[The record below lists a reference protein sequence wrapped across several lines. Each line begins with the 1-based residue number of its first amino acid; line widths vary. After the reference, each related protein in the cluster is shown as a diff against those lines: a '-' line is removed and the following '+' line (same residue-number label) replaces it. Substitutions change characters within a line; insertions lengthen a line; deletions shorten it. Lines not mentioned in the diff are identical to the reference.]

1 MAIKVALPDLQ
12 PGWVGGVRYLSSLRI
27 AVEALECQGVVEVVN
42 RPRFYVKEN
51 VKRKKYGLLNGL
63 TYSLDSIRGIDALN
77 LPRPLGAFSKRS
89 LAWIP
94 DLQDI
99 ERPEFFSS
107 EEILRRKNLRKKYLN
122 RNRAFIF
129 SSSHSLNVFNSIGYQ
144 EPLIAGTLRFTSIFE
159 SELEDRFSTLTCN
172 GCKENGF
179 FYLPNQWW
187 VHKNHPW
194 ALESFLEYQ
203 KSGGTAHLVMTGTE
217 VDSRWPDYSAHTILT
232 KFSVKN
238 VHRLG
243 LVKRSLQREL
253 YDKAIAVIQPSSY
266 EGWSTTIEEALSLG
280 APVIASD
287 IPSNSEQL
295 VDRTDSLLIRLN
307 SRANLTDALFSPPK
321 KLRKIELDGL
331 ATLRWERF
339 LKDLESV
346 IQMGEK
352 LTRECSPFKDR

>member
-1 MAIKVALPDLQ
+1 MTIKVALPDLQ

-27 AVEALECQGVVEVVN
+27 AVEALERQGVVEVVE

-51 VKRKKYGLLNGL
+51 VKRKKYGLLNAL
-63 TYSLDSIRGIDALN
+63 TYSFDTIRGIDALN
-77 LPRPLGAFSKRS
+77 LPRPLSAFSKRS

-107 EEILRRKNLRKKYLN
+107 EEILRRKNMRKKYLN

-129 SSSHSLNVFNSIGYQ
+129 SSSHALNVFNSIGYQ
-144 EPLIAGTLRFTSIFE
+144 EPLIAGTLRFTSIFD
-159 SELEDRFSTLTCN
+159 SASEDRFSNQTCK

-187 VHKNHPW
+187 VHKNHLW

-203 KSGGTAHLVMTGTE
+203 KSGGNAHLVLTGSE
-217 VDSRWPDYSAHTILT
+217 EDSRWPDYSANRVLT
-232 KFSVKN
+232 KLNVKN

-253 YDKAIAVIQPSSY
+253 YYKAIAVIQPSSY

-295 VDRTDSLLIRLN
+295 VDRTDSLLVTLN
-307 SRANLTDALFSPPK
+307 SRASLTDALFSPPN
-321 KLRKIELDGL
+321 KLLSTESGRL

-346 IQMGEK
+346 IQIGEE
-352 LTRECSPFKDR
+352 LTKEGSPLRDR